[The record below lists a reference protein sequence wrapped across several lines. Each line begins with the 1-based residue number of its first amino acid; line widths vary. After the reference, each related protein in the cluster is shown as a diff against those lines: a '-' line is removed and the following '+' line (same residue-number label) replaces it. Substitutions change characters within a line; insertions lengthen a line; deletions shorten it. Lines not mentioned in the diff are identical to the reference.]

1 MARKQQAAPKKRG
14 RPRKPVNGKPHEELE
29 PDMETVAVG
38 LDEVAAEEPAVVS
51 RLNKLNDLTAK
62 EWLPE
67 TISVWMQRGLGKN
80 HAEAEIERLHPAP
93 FSFTDV
99 SRLVLFF
106 TKQGQTVL
114 DPFVGVGSTLK
125 ACAITGRGGIGIE
138 LNPKYV
144 ELTKRRLKKEVEPSL
159 FPTEEQRVIQGDA
172 RDVIKQ
178 LADGSVDFVVT
189 SPPYWCILHKED
201 HKAKQERTDQNLE
214 TRYSD
219 DTRDLGNIRSYS
231 EFLNELTAILA
242 QCTRVLKKGKYM
254 AVIVSDFREK
264 QRFHM
269 FHADLANRLEE
280 NGFTL
285 KGITILYQ
293 RHKRIFPYGY
303 PAAFVPNIH
312 HQYIIILQNNN
323 A

>member
-1 MARKQQAAPKKRG
+1 M
-14 RPRKPVNGKPHEELE
+14 ELE
-29 PDMETVAVG
+29 TATAVVEPDEEAV
-38 LDEVAAEEPAVVS
+38 DAPAVVS
-51 RLNKLNDLTAK
+51 PLNKLNDLTAK

-67 TISVWMQRGLGKN
+67 TISVWMQRGLGRG

-99 SRLVLFF
+99 SRLVSFF
-106 TKQGQTVL
+106 TKQGNTVL

-125 ACAITGRGGIGIE
+125 ACAVTGRKGIGIE
-138 LNPKYV
+138 LNPIYV
-144 ELTKRRLKKEVEPSL
+144 DLTKQRLKKELEPGL
-159 FPTEEQRVIQGDA
+159 FPPEEQKVLQGDA
-172 RDVIKQ
+172 REVIKK
-178 LADGSVDFVVT
+178 LPDASVDFVVT

-219 DTRDLGNIRSYS
+219 DPRDLGNIKSYT
-231 EFLNELTAILA
+231 EFLDELTAILA

-264 QRFHM
+264 KQFHM
-269 FHADLANRLEE
+269 FHADIANRLEQ

-312 HQYIIILQNNN
+312 HQYIVILQNNN

>member
-1 MARKQQAAPKKRG
+1 MARKQTNGKAAVKSPAPKRNS
-14 RPRKPVNGKPHEELE
+14 RSHEVEEKSSEASQPL
-29 PDMETVAVG
+29 VG
-38 LDEVAAEEPAVVS
+38 ENSDLAEKGVS
-51 RLNKLNDLTAK
+51 PLNKLNDLTAK

-67 TISVWMQRGLGKN
+67 TVSVWTQRGLGKS

-99 SRLVLFF
+99 SRLISFF
-106 TKQGQTVL
+106 TKQGHVVL

-125 ACAITGRGGIGIE
+125 ACAVTGRKGIGIE
-138 LNPKYV
+138 LNPYYV
-144 ELTKRRLKKEVEPSL
+144 DLTKKRLEKEVAPSL
-159 FPTEEQRVIQGDA
+159 FPNEEQEVYLGDS
-172 RDVIKQ
+172 REVLERLPDE
-178 LADGSVDFVVT
+178 SVDFVVT

-201 HKAKQERTDQNLE
+201 HKAKQERTEKQLD
-214 TRYSD
+214 TKYSD
-219 DTRDLGNIRSYS
+219 DPRDLGNIKSY
-231 EFLNELTAILA
+231 ENFLDELTSILSK
-242 QCTRVLKKGKYM
+242 CGRVLKKNKYM

-264 QRFHM
+264 KRFHM
-269 FHADLANRLEE
+269 FHADIAQRLEQ

-312 HQYIIILQNNN
+312 HQYIVILQNS
-323 A
+323 AL